1 MTAATYTTNL
11 ADSWI
16 NGTTTG
22 WTAIGTGGAG
32 LTADTDYFIQG
43 TLCMTKSAFA
53 SATKGMI
60 YSHGSDAGGSGTDGA
75 YMAWMTHTAPNSLAA
90 KASGGMQFL
99 IGSGTGDY
107 EQYYVGGS
115 DTQTFQKWVLVAVSE
130 TIAGDTSTGTPS
142 TTVESYFGGLW
153 NLPSGGPTKGAPN
166 AIDAI
171 RYGRGDAI
179 IEFGTGADPEAT
191 FDGCVSS
198 LDSVTNRYGL
208 VTQREPGGAFENSG
222 LIQFGTATNAV
233 EFSDSLKTIF
243 IRDHDH
249 VTANFNTWEANNAS
263 SIITFDTLSVK
274 ALGTTSPGRW
284 ITNNNATL
292 SWLNCGFQDM
302 GTFAFD
308 TNSTI
313 NNCTFLN
320 CGTVNAGGGTL
331 NNSSILTPN
340 VTANNSGL
348 VWNVNTDTTGLLD
361 DMTFSK
367 TAAVAHH
374 AIEFGLLIPTT
385 NITLNNCDFGT
396 DFSAGLDTTVG
407 DETFHF
413 LDTTGTITL
422 NLVGCTGNKGY
433 RSEGVVVTI
442 VDDPVTT
449 QYTVTTDA
457 IPPVVIEGS
466 RVFIEAS
473 DATGPLPFE
482 EAVTI
487 VQTAGTATVTHTAH
501 GIPDGTN
508 MVIRGATQNGYNKT
522 AVITWVS
529 ANSYTYAVDSGTVS
543 PATGSPICSGV
554 LIHDTTNVSGIVS
567 DVRVLSSSQPF
578 KGTIRDSSGSPYYQA
593 ATIAGTVSNTTGFTA
608 TVALLSDE

>member
-1 MTAATYTTNL
+1 MTVATYTTNL

-22 WTAIGTGGAG
+22 WSAIGTGGAG

-43 TLCMTKSAFA
+43 TLCLTKSAFA

-75 YMAWMTHTAPNSLAA
+75 YMAWMTHTAPNSLAT

-99 IGSGTGDY
+99 IGSGTGAY

-115 DTQTFQKWVLVAVSE
+115 DTQTFQKWVLVAVNE
-130 TIAGDTSTGTPS
+130 ATAGDATTGSPS

-191 FDGCVSS
+191 FDGCVSD

-222 LIQFGTATNAV
+222 LIQFGTGTNAV
-233 EFSDSLKTIF
+233 EFNDSLKTIF

-249 VTANFNTWEANNAS
+249 VTTNFNTWEANNAS
-263 SIITFDTLSVK
+263 SIITFTSLVVK
-274 ALGTTSPGRW
+274 ALGTTSNGRW

-292 SWLNCGFQDM
+292 NWTTCNFSDM
-302 GTFAFD
+302 GVFGFG

-313 NNCTFLN
+313 DTCTFTN
-320 CGTVNAGGGTL
+320 CEAITHAGADMS
-331 NNSSILTPN
+331 NSTIATPN

-348 VWNVNTDTTGLLD
+348 IYNVNADPNTG
-361 DMTFSK
+361 MTEMIFTK
-367 TAAVAHH
+367 TSGTAHH
-374 AIEFGLLIPTT
+374 AIEFGTGIPTT
-385 NITLNNCDFGT
+385 NITLTDCAFGT

-449 QYTVTTDA
+449 SLTITDTAGTA
-457 IPPVVIEGS
+457 ISGARALLET
-466 RVFIEAS
+466 S

-482 EAVTI
+482 ESVTI
-487 VQTAGTATVTHTAH
+487 VQTAGVATVTHTAH

-508 MVIRGATQNGYNKT
+508 MVLRGATQNGYNKV
-522 AVITWVS
+522 AVITVTGVN
-529 ANSYTYAVDSGTVS
+529 AYTYAVDSGTVS
-543 PATGSPICSGV
+543 PATGSPVVSGV
-554 LIHDTTNVSGIVS
+554 IISDTTNGSGLVS
-567 DVRVLSSSQPF
+567 DTRVFSSSQPF
-578 KGTIRDSSGSPYYQA
+578 KGTVRASSGSPFYQPA
-593 ATIAGTVSNTTGFTA
+593 NFTGTVSNTTGFTA
-608 TVALLSDE
+608 SRSLLSDE